1 MMRHIRRMT
10 ALLACAAMTAGV
22 LPCTTAADAPKIVVL
37 GDSITLGDYFE
48 NGEKTYLE
56 IYADQTGAEVT
67 DFSEYYGHTEA
78 FLAKLDQ
85 DEVKAALSDADII
98 IVEAGMRDIMDP
110 FFDELRTIADEL
122 ELTDSKDLFTKP
134 LAELGFKSANQLI
147 PYSNRLGAAVR
158 SNKESVQTNLAAIG
172 DRLSEY
178 TNAKVVFINTFN
190 CMNTVENYDQLDG
203 DRQTGLRTIIN
214 PISAVCSNY
223 ANKAIRETADAHGYA
238 VVDAY
243 SWIEKRAYRFSYPT
257 LPRMNLTEEGQ
268 ALIARVLDQAVS
280 GYALGDVNGDS
291 AIDAK
296 DASDILTHSAE
307 MGVGHAPIL
316 TGDDQKAADV
326 NMDGAVNASDA
337 STILV
342 YSTSAGVGTAPT
354 FAELAKQ

>member
-1 MMRHIRRMT
+1 MKK
-10 ALLACAAMTAGV
+10 ALLIVLAIVAGCFILGNLETISSIWDATQRGATMPLVLAVVIMLARHVVQAISYKAA
-22 LPCTTAADAPKIVVL
+22 
-37 GDSITLGDYFE
+37 FE
-48 NGEKTYLE
+48 
-56 IYADQTGAEVT
+56 AV
-67 DFSEYYGHTEA
+67 DFSGP
-78 FLAKLDQ
+78 KLWDY
-85 DEVKAALSDADII
+85 
-98 IVEAGMRDIMDP
+98 IV
-110 FFDELRTIADEL
+110 
-122 ELTDSKDLFTKP
+122 
-134 LAELGFKSANQLI
+134 LI
-147 PYSNRLGAAVR
+147 FSL
-158 SNKESVQTNLAAIG
+158 
-172 DRLSEY
+172 
-178 TNAKVVFINTFN
+178 VFINTFN

>member
-122 ELTDSKDLFTKP
+122 ELTDSKDLFTK
-134 LAELGFKSANQLI
+134 
-147 PYSNRLGAAVR
+147 RLGAAVR

-280 GYALGDVNGDS
+280 GYALGDVNGDD